1 MTSKWTYTY
10 HEGSDDP
17 MDETPDPWWEVV
29 NTGAPFP
36 NYFVVEN
43 VGDPTDGERLASLL
57 NEREQLLIDKI
68 DMQAALR
75 EALGYLENC
84 DDMGHDLGLK
94 TLFQRIDELLAR

>member
-1 MTSKWTYTY
+1 MTMTSKWTYTY

-68 DMQAALR
+68 DMQAALA
-75 EALGYLENC
+75 EARAKLWAVGGTGYE
-84 DDMGHDLGLK
+84 DLICL
-94 TLFQRIDELLAR
+94 IDELVAR